1 MKNWNVLK
9 DREIIS
15 LIIGDIAITNNM
27 LYMNLIMPYMRGVDI
42 CSFANSLGLNINYN
56 VEKLSRKEYMEKVL
70 DYIIER
76 NLINEFFRKL
86 FELKR
91 FRSLCSRSGNNQSEI
106 YWQTISEFMLK
117 VNQILYY
124 SNCHITYNLDSY
136 IFSLVDDEN
145 EIVLSAEVLEKVD
158 NHYIKKIQEQALSVI
173 KTGDYDSAITKS
185 RTMLEE
191 VFIHGIEEKGL
202 EVEAKGNIIK
212 LYNQFK
218 ALYNLTSN
226 SDLDLRVND
235 LLSGFNKIVDSIS
248 RMRDLNSDSHGAGA
262 RRISIDHN
270 VAVLYV
276 NSSITLSNFFLSL
289 VEKNKK

>member
-15 LIIGDIAITNNM
+15 LIIGDIAITDNM

-42 CSFANSLGLNINYN
+42 CDFANSLGLNINYI

-91 FRSLCSRSGNNQSEI
+91 FRSLCSRSRNNQSEI

-124 SNCHITYNLDSY
+124 SNCHIEYNLDSY

-145 EIVLSAEVLEKVD
+145 EIILSAEVLEKVD
-158 NHYIKKIQEQALSVI
+158 NHYIKKIQEQALGVI

-218 ALYNLTSN
+218 ALYNFTSN

-248 RMRDLNSDSHGAGA
+248 RMRDLNSDSHGAGV
-262 RRISIDHN
+262 RRISIDYN

-276 NSSITLSNFFLSL
+276 NSSFTLSNFFLSL